1 MSGILITLLVRPGQ
15 KKSSELLF
23 TEEPG
28 YTSDHNTWLLLELA
42 TINQKCWKK
51 CLKLTVSA
59 I

>member
-28 YTSDHNTWLLLELA
+28 YTSDHNMATARVSNDQSEMLEE
-42 TINQKCWKK
+42 
-51 CLKLTVSA
+51 VS
-59 I
+59 